1 MCGESLNDVYGQ
13 VPKRQKNAVEGK
25 SLRVNVYKTIGM
37 QISLGRKVVFQ
48 RWILVVSVV
57 NGLVVILFSVR
68 SVSGGFII
76 IVLMWLGI

>member
-13 VPKRQKNAVEGK
+13 VSKRQKNAVEGK
-25 SLRVNVYKTIGM
+25 SLRVNVYKTKGM

-68 SVSGGFII
+68 SVSGGFIV